1 MKTFGERLLN
11 RRNELGLSQDELAR
25 KTGVSRVTISKIE
38 LGDSQDTRSTNLFKI
53 AEALQCSPR
62 WLLDGTQEGETMAAR
77 DNVGNPHPNN
87 FSCRYPKISWIS
99 AGAWNVG
106 DLPAYPEEWISTDV
120 NAGEHG
126 FWLDVKG
133 DSMTSAGEFSI
144 LEGMEVLVA
153 PGRDL
158 HPGSYVVARLRDS
171 GEATLKQY
179 VIDAGQ
185 RFLKPL
191 NPRYPLIPINGN
203 CEVIGIVVEMRMK
216 L

>member
-1 MKTFGERLLN
+1 MKTFGERLYS
-11 RRNELGLSQDELAR
+11 RRNELGMSQDELAR

-38 LGDSQDTRSTNLFKI
+38 LGDSQDTRSANLFRI
-53 AEALQCSPR
+53 AEALRCSPR
-62 WLLDGTQEGETMAAR
+62 WLLDGTQDSEKPSGLA
-77 DNVGNPHPNN
+77 NVENPHPNLPTY
-87 FSCRYPKISWIS
+87 RYPKISWVC
-99 AGAWNVG
+99 AGLWNG
-106 DLPAYPEEWISTDV
+106 CDSPDFPDEWISTDV
-120 NAGEHG
+120 NAGENG

-153 PGRDL
+153 PEKEPRS
-158 HPGSYVVARLRDS
+158 GSYVVARLRDS

-179 VIDAGQ
+179 VEDAGS

-191 NPRYPLIPINGN
+191 NPRYPLIPMHGN
-203 CEVIGIVVEMRMK
+203 CEVIGVVVEMRMK